1 MSDHC
6 QICGRPCPTDRA
18 VTLDY
23 RGAPVQACQDCA
35 RTRMSSLN
43 QQMRALRKER
53 KAIGRQIGAIRQP
66 DIQFEEEERY

>member
-1 MSDHC
+1 MSDNC
-6 QICGRPCPTDRA
+6 QICGQTCSPERA

-43 QQMRALRKER
+43 QQMRALYT
-53 KAIGRQIGAIRQP
+53 Q
-66 DIQFEEEERY
+66 

>member
-1 MSDHC
+1 MSDNC
-6 QICGRPCPTDRA
+6 QICGQTCSPERA

-23 RGAPVQACQDCA
+23 LGESVQACMQCA
-35 RTRMSSLN
+35 HTRMSSLN